1 MGIVKKDDDYLAMRK
16 RKKRNIRF
24 NQELASSISHGFG
37 LLFGIVAIP
46 IVTAMAAMKGDP
58 SIIVGTGVY
67 GFGFLMV
74 YSTSTIYHSVTHP
87 VIKRVMNILDHIGIF
102 FLIAGSYTPFILA
115 YYFNSLGITL
125 LCLIWGLTFF
135 GVIFKIIFGFKYQL
149 FSTSIYLLMG
159 WLVVF
164 FARSFFASMPLS
176 CVLLIALG
184 GLFYTI
190 GVIFYLWER
199 WTYHHA
205 VWHIFVLL
213 GSITHYV
220 AVVAM
225 LLD

>member
-1 MGIVKKDDDYLAMRK
+1 MKRK
-16 RKKRNIRF
+16 KKRNIRF

-46 IVTAMAAMKGDP
+46 IITAMAATKGDP
-58 SIIVGTGVY
+58 SIMVGTGLY

-125 LCLIWGLTFF
+125 LCLVWGLTFL

-164 FARSFFASMPLS
+164 FARSFFASMPLP
-176 CVLLIALG
+176 CVILLAIG

-190 GVIFYLWER
+190 GVIFYLWEK

-205 VWHIFVLL
+205 IWHVFVLL

-220 AVVAM
+220 AVVLM